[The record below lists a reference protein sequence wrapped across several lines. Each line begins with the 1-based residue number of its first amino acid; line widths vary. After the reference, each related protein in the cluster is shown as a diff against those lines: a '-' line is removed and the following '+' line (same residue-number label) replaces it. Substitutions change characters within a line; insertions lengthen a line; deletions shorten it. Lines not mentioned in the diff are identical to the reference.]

1 MSNHQNSGY
10 KISFKGKT
18 SSQEIIEHI
27 AAELL
32 NLQKNMG
39 IEEFSGVNFYCQVYK
54 NNENQTLVSKNN
66 KQNTLTGI
74 TIFLN
79 NNHKIIKTIN
89 SNEKIISYNKDI
101 DFNNLEKKVNE
112 IINEK
117 AQKNEHEP
125 ISTADINAEI
135 KRIEAEHKRIL
146 ELEKENYKKIQKLR
160 LQKEKEDEKLLE
172 KFKDKIKI
180 DFNIKDEDEF
190 RLKVSSFA
198 IIISEHTIK
207 KYLGPLDKY
216 DERYLRVTLKDIKTQ
231 KASDV
236 YVYDTNFDLKK
247 HVKKQ

>member
-1 MSNHQNSGY
+1 MSNLKNTGY
-10 KISFKGKT
+10 RINFKGKV

-32 NLQKNMG
+32 NLQQNMG
-39 IEEFSGVNFYCQVYK
+39 IEEFSGVNFYCQIYK
-54 NNENQTLVSKNN
+54 DNENQTLVSKNN
-66 KQNTLTGI
+66 KQNTLTGT
-74 TIFLN
+74 TIFSN

-89 SNEKIISYNKDI
+89 SDEKIISYNKNI
-101 DFNNLEKKVNE
+101 NFNNLEKRVNE
-112 IINEK
+112 LINEK

-125 ISTADINAEI
+125 ISTADLNAEI
-135 KRIEAEHKRIL
+135 KRIEAEHERIL

-160 LQKEKEDEKLLE
+160 LQKEKEDEKLLDN
-172 KFKDKIKI
+172 FKNKIKT
-180 DFNIKDEDEF
+180 DFNIKDDEEF
-190 RLKVSSFA
+190 KLKVSSFA

-207 KYLGPLDKY
+207 KYLGPLNIY
-216 DERYLRVTLKDIKTQ
+216 DERYLRVTLKDTKTQ